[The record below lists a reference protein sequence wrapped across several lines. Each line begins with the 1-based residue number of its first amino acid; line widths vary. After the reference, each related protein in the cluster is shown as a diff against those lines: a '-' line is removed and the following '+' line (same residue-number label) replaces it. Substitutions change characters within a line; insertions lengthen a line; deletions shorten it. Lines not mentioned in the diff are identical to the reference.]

1 MAPVTM
7 AAAELVEPRTARAHA
22 LPFTG
27 AEYRDSLDDGREVY
41 LLGERVGRVA
51 EHPAFRNS
59 VASIASLYDALH
71 DPAQRGVLTCPTE
84 DGAGLTHR
92 FFRVARSAADLDA
105 ARRAIDAWARLTGG
119 WMGRSPDYKA
129 SLTSVLGADPGWF
142 GPFEA
147 SARGWYAKSQRVPFL
162 NHAIVN
168 PPVDRHRPVHENRD
182 VFVRVVRETSAGI
195 VVRGAKVVATSAAIT
210 HANFVGQTPGTA
222 TDDAD
227 LALAFIT
234 PINAPGTKIICR
246 PSYELAASGLPAGD
260 YPLSSRFDE
269 NDAIMILDDVAV
281 PWENVLIYRDP
292 ARVRGFFGQTGFQP
306 NFLFHGCTR
315 LAVKLEFIAALLVR
329 ALKITGGDELRGNRA
344 LLGEVVAHAQTFD
357 ALARA
362 MALSATPGPG
372 GSVWPDK
379 SAAMAYAIAA
389 PEAYSRVRQIVLQ
402 TVASGLIY
410 LPSSMRDLDNPAL
423 RPLLDTY
430 LRGSHGT
437 DAQERTRVMKLL
449 WDAVGTEFAG
459 RHELYER
466 NYAGAAENLK
476 LQVIAEAE
484 RSPRMARAYE
494 MVERLLAV

>member
-1 MAPVTM
+1 MTPATMVPAPETAEPC
-7 AAAELVEPRTARAHA
+7 AALR
-22 LPFTG
+22 PFTG

-41 LLGERVGRVA
+41 LLGERVRDVA
-51 EHPAFRNS
+51 SHPAFRNS
-59 VASIASLYDALH
+59 VSSIASMYDALH
-71 DPAQRGVLTCPTE
+71 DPAQRGTLTCPTE
-84 DGAGLTHR
+84 DGRGFTHR

-105 ARRAIDAWARLTGG
+105 ARRAIDSWSRLSFG

-147 SARGWYAKSQRVPFL
+147 SARAWYARSQRVPFL

-168 PPVDRHRPVHENRD
+168 PPVDRHRPVQENRD
-182 VFVRVVRETSAGI
+182 VFIRAVRETSAGI

-222 TDDAD
+222 TDDPD
-227 LALAFIT
+227 MALAFIT
-234 PINAPGTKIICR
+234 PISAPGTKIICR
-246 PSYELAASGLPAGD
+246 PSYELAASQLPAGD

-269 NDAIMILDDVAV
+269 NDAIMVLDDVLV

-292 ARVRGFFGQTGFQP
+292 ARVRGFFSQTGFQP

-315 LAVKLEFIAALLVR
+315 LAVKLEFIAALLAR

-344 LLGEVVAHAQTFD
+344 LLGEVVAHAHTFD

-362 MALSATPGPG
+362 MALSATPGPN

-379 SAAMAYAIAA
+379 AAAMAYSIAA

-410 LPSSMRDLDNPAL
+410 LPSSIKDLESPTL
-423 RPLLDTY
+423 GPVLETY

-437 DAQERTRVMKLL
+437 GAQERTRVMKLL

-484 RSPRMARAYE
+484 RSPMMARAHA
-494 MVERLLAV
+494 MVDRALAA